1 MKCRLPSEVII
12 HQMLSSIKGGFPTKI
27 VFHWRSSS
35 IKGRL
40 PSKLLFHQMPSPS
53 KVVFHHRSTY
63 IICAFWGI
71 LIWRG
76 RNYLYTNTQAFFCYI
91 DRSLSFPFSFTPLF
105 STCLCAKF
113 SGISQQ
119 ILQMIWRM
127 EKMLIFN
134 SCAFQCISLQLYTG
148 HGLIVSEEKPA

>member
-1 MKCRLPSEVII
+1 MVFQQKSSSIEGHLPSKAVF
-12 HQMLSSIKGGFPTKI
+12 HQSFSSIKC
-27 VFHWRSSS
+27 S
-35 IKGRL
+35 L
-40 PSKLLFHQMPSPS
+40 PS